1 MGYITFSPSFA
12 LTQVTIPLGASNQNN
27 PFSLSP
33 SVLDIQVNDTVQ
45 WQNDDTAIHTV
56 TTGKPHLGYD
66 GRIDS
71 GTISAGGTFS
81 YKFSKTGVYEYYC
94 IFHPWMTGLVNVGS
108 NAPTQPTT
116 GISISTDKPIYHT
129 GDTILISGQVSRFVP
144 NEQVTIWI
152 TNPQGRGISE
162 SHIETESGDTFSASV
177 VPNGGLW
184 IPGES
189 YKVYAQY
196 GFRSSVASATIQ
208 FEPES
213 SAPTNVKT
221 DTGSEITTSG
231 QVSYMSAHKK
241 VNADANGFVSTQT
254 ERNIYKPGEQVKIY
268 GSIWNG
274 LFQQLGGAKYL
285 ATVPLNTAGSNSMTE
300 LITVKVQDSNGTVIS
315 SQESQVDNNGDYLIS
330 FNLPQDSTGT
340 FNVESM
346 IETKAGVLNTLDLS
360 TGAKLES
367 STAFAVQN
375 PDNYV
380 VATKEENFDVVVSSN
395 STVTNLAFN
404 PDNKMISFNVQG
416 KSGTRGITMITIPKA
431 LLSGQLQVQID
442 GIVEPYNSNDVIV
455 SSETSAETTFE
466 INYHHSTH
474 VITVTG
480 TQATEAPAESQTV
493 PEFGSMATIAL
504 AISIILIITFSPR
517 IRNVTR

>member
-1 MGYITFSPSFA
+1 
-12 LTQVTIPLGASNQNN
+12 
-27 PFSLSP
+27 
-33 SVLDIQVNDTVQ
+33 
-45 WQNDDTAIHTV
+45 
-56 TTGKPHLGYD
+56 
-66 GRIDS
+66 
-71 GTISAGGTFS
+71 
-81 YKFSKTGVYEYYC
+81 
-94 IFHPWMTGLVNVGS
+94 
-108 NAPTQPTT
+108 
-116 GISISTDKPIYHT
+116 
-129 GDTILISGQVSRFVP
+129 
-144 NEQVTIWI
+144 
-152 TNPQGRGISE
+152 
-162 SHIETESGDTFSASV
+162 
-177 VPNGGLW
+177 
-184 IPGES
+184 
-189 YKVYAQY
+189 
-196 GFRSSVASATIQ
+196 
-208 FEPES
+208 ES
-213 SAPTNVKT
+213 SAPTNMKT

-315 SQESQVDNNGDYLIS
+315 SQESQVDKNGDYLIS

-340 FNVESM
+340 FSAESM
-346 IETKAGVLNTLDLS
+346 IETKAGVLNSLDVS

-380 VATKEENFDVVVSSN
+380 VATKDGNFDVAVSSN

-416 KSGTRGITMITIPKA
+416 KSGTRGVTMITIPKA
-431 LLSGQLQVQID
+431 LLIGQLQVLID
-442 GIVEPYNSNDVIV
+442 GSAEPYNSNDVIV
-455 SSETSAETTFE
+455 SSETSAETTLE

-493 PEFGSMATIAL
+493 PEFGSLATVAL
-504 AISIILIITFSPR
+504 AVSIILIITFSPR

>member
-1 MGYITFSPSFA
+1 MGYIIFSPSFA

-45 WQNDDTAIHTV
+45 WQNNDTAIHTV

-162 SHIETESGDTFSASV
+162 SHIETENGDTFSASV

-315 SQESQVDNNGDYLIS
+315 SQESQVDKNGDYLIS

-340 FNVESM
+340 FSAESM
-346 IETKAGVLNTLDLS
+346 IETKAGVL
-360 TGAKLES
+360 
-367 STAFAVQN
+367 
-375 PDNYV
+375 
-380 VATKEENFDVVVSSN
+380 
-395 STVTNLAFN
+395 N

-416 KSGTRGITMITIPKA
+416 KSGTMGITMITIPKA
-431 LLSGQLQVQID
+431 LLSGQLQVLID
-442 GIVEPYNSNDVIV
+442 GSAEPYNSNDVIV
-455 SSETSAETTFE
+455 SSETSAETTLE

-493 PEFGSMATIAL
+493 PEFGSLATVAL
-504 AISIILIITFSPR
+504 AVSIILIITFSPR